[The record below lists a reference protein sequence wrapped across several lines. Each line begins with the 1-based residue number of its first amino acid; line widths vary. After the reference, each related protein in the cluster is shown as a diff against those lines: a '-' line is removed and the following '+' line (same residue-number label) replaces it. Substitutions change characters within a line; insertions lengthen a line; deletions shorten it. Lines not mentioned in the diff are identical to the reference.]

1 MISRY
6 TVWLNDVSLEE
17 IDPSIYVA
25 DISYTAASPEFST
38 LRLAATDGR
47 YSGKG
52 DYIKEAKIS
61 VSFEVH
67 EYRTERRQEIVQ
79 NVAIWASKGGWL
91 KTSDRMSQRI
101 YVKPTRLPAVVSAMR
116 WTDNLS
122 VEFTAFDFPF
132 WVDEYPTEITLA
144 RNGSGSLFVPGMR
157 STPAELAVTAT
168 AAVSQVEV
176 HAGNSTLILQGLG
189 LVSGDVLTV
198 SYTDEH
204 HILEIKNGNTSL
216 LDKRTAESDDDLIV
230 SPGVNT
236 VSFSANGNSNCV
248 ISVRGVYV

>member
-6 TVWLNDVSLEE
+6 AVWLNDVSLEE

-47 YSGKG
+47 YSSKG

-101 YVKPTRLPAVVSAMR
+101 YVKLTRLPAVVSAMR

-157 STPAELAVTAT
+157 STPAELTVTAT
-168 AAVSQVEV
+168 AAVSRVEV
-176 HAGNSTLILQGLG
+176 HAGDSKLILDGISM
-189 LVSGDVLTV
+189 VSGDVVNV
-198 SYTDEH
+198 SYTDDH
-204 HILEIKNGNTSL
+204 HILEIKQGNTSL
-216 LDKRTAESDDDLIV
+216 LNKRTAASDDDLIV
-230 SPGVNT
+230 SPGTNA
-236 VSFSANGNSNCV
+236 VSFTADGNATCV
-248 ISVRGVYV
+248 LSVKGVYV